1 MLQNLHEK
9 MMGWPAKIFFGIA
22 VFALSFFGM
31 DSYFFSNTDTWVAKV
46 GKTEISQQDY
56 QTRTNDLR
64 QQMMQQ
70 QGDQF
75 DASYFEKPEVKQQ
88 VLDGLIDQA
97 LLNKAIAELGMVVS
111 DVQVRS
117 EIAAIPAFQVDGK
130 FDGDAYRS
138 VLAGQ
143 RMSPAMF
150 EQRVRSDLETQLL
163 PNAIAASTPVTRA
176 DLDAFLALRL
186 QTRDLR
192 CVVLPRPALTDTNV
206 TDAQVAAYYKAHPAD
221 FMKPEQV
228 ALQYLELDAAD
239 MKVDAQPDDD
249 TLKARYEQEKQRF
262 VQPEQR
268 LVSHILVKVPDN
280 ATAAQQ
286 KAALAKAQKIDAEA
300 KAPGADFAKLAEA
313 DSDDLGSRRQ
323 GGDLG
328 WIEKGVTNA
337 AFESALFAMHK
348 GEVSAPVLSPEGYHI
363 LWLRDVRAGTAK
375 PFAEVRA
382 DLLKETLDSERE
394 RKYSEVAGKLTNL
407 VYQDPSSLEPMA
419 KAMNL
424 PLKSTGLFDRNGTG
438 TGLTANKKVLKAAF
452 SDAVLAQG
460 NSSDPIDLGPN
471 HIVIVH
477 VAEHKPA
484 AERPLAEVSDKIKQ
498 DLLAE
503 RVDSA
508 AHKRAQ
514 ALFAKVQKG
523 DDLAKVAGSA
533 SADMQTLDGAG
544 RMQPGVPP
552 ALLEAAFKTPHPAK
566 DKPQFALVPLG
577 AGSYALL
584 AVDAVHPGKSDALTA
599 QQLDS
604 LRGQMQQANAMTATR
619 AFIDVLRR
627 GSKIEIA
634 KDRL

>member
-9 MMGWPAKIFFGIA
+9 MMGWPAKIFFGVA

-31 DSYFFSNTDTWVAKV
+31 QSYFFGNSDTWVAKV

-75 DASYFEKPEVKQQ
+75 DPASFGKPEVKQQ
-88 VLDGLIDQA
+88 IIDGMVDQA
-97 LLNKAIAELGMVVS
+97 LLNQANEDLGLVVP
-111 DVQVRS
+111 DAQVRA

-130 FDGDAYRS
+130 FDADAYRS
-138 VLAGQ
+138 ILAGQ

-150 EQRVRSDLETQLL
+150 EQRVRGDLQTQLL
-163 PNAIAASTPVTRA
+163 PNAIAASTPVGKA

-192 CVVLPRPALTDTNV
+192 YAVLPRPALTDTKV
-206 TDAQVAAYYKAHPAD
+206 TDAQVAAWYKAHAAE
-221 FMKPEQV
+221 FMTPEQV
-228 ALQYLELDAAD
+228 SLDYIELDAASVKLD
-239 MKVDAQPDDD
+239 VQPDDA
-249 TLKARYEQEKQRF
+249 TLKARYDQEKQRF

-268 LVSHILVKVPDN
+268 LVSHILVKVPAN
-280 ATAAQQ
+280 ATPEQQ

-300 KAPGADFAKLAEA
+300 KAPGADFAKLAAA

-337 AFESALFAMHK
+337 AFENTLFAMHK
-348 GEVSAPVLSPEGYHI
+348 GDISAPVLSPEGYHI

-375 PFAEVRA
+375 PFAEVRD
-382 DLLKETLDSERE
+382 DLVKEVLDSERE

-419 KAMNL
+419 KAMKL
-424 PLKSTGLFDRNGTG
+424 PLEHTGLFGRDGGT
-438 TGLTANKKVLKAAF
+438 TGLAANKKVVKAAF
-452 SDAVLAQG
+452 SDSVLTQG

-477 VAEHKPA
+477 VAEHKPSA
-484 AERPLAEVSDKIKQ
+484 AKPLAEVGDQIRQ
-498 DLLAE
+498 AVLTA
-503 RVDSA
+503 RVEA
-508 AHKRAQ
+508 AASKRAQ
-514 ALFAKVQKG
+514 ALFADLRKSG
-523 DDLAKVAGSA
+523 DLGKVAGSA
-533 SADMQTLDGAG
+533 EVGVQPMKGAA
-544 RMQPGVPP
+544 RVQPGVPP
-552 ALLEAAFKTPHPAK
+552 ALLEAAFKLPHPAK
-566 DKPQFALVPLG
+566 GKPQFALVPLG

-599 QQLDS
+599 QQLES
-604 LRGQMQQANAMTATR
+604 LRGQMQQAYAVTATR
-619 AFIDVLRR
+619 AFIDVLKR
-627 GSKIEIA
+627 GAKIEIA
-634 KDRL
+634 KDRM